1 MARRAIALMAV
12 VMLATAPFLLAEGNS
27 QPTPAQ
33 GAPPAKAST
42 AANECLRLKDN
53 RPSSW
58 DIGEEKHRQ
67 AMQRW
72 TDACQQAVTAEPASS
87 RLRIALS
94 HALFSIDKRPE
105 AVVQLRAAAAT
116 GDADALVEIYE
127 WHKSWE
133 RGDVDRVQ
141 LIDRKEA
148 GDALRKAAELG
159 HPFAMHRLAV
169 LLDRGE
175 IVKRDN
181 AEAIR
186 WAERSLQKPDKDWR
200 PEDIAV
206 LLGRLL
212 TKSDKPE
219 DRARGRALLERLS
232 KAGRSDARAY
242 LAIAIRA
249 DDPARARTLLE
260 DAVRGAAGAALP
272 PLADM
277 LIKGEG
283 GQADP
288 TRALKLLR
296 ANQSLSVATIP
307 AMLGQVYLDGKLVP
321 RDPQEA
327 ARLIRAE
334 VQWSIE
340 ATIQLARIAT
350 ENPAVR
356 IDHAKGFLYA
366 LTDAAALG
374 EPGAMAALI
383 ALKLSPNPQFADKA
397 GGCKLVQR
405 AIDSGDADAKAW
417 AETCAAR

>member
-1 MARRAIALMAV
+1 MARRAMALMAV
-12 VMLATAPFLLAEGNS
+12 AILAAAPFMLTEGNS
-27 QPTPAQ
+27 QTTSQ
-33 GAPPAKAST
+33 SAPPARASA

-72 TDACQQAVTAEPASS
+72 TDICQQAVTAEPANP
-87 RLRIALS
+87 RLRIALA
-94 HALFSIDKRPE
+94 HALFSIDKRPD
-105 AVVQLRAAAAT
+105 AVAQLRAAAAT

-141 LIDRKEA
+141 LVDRKEA

-219 DRARGRALLERLS
+219 DRARGRDLLERLS

-242 LAIAIRA
+242 LAVSIRA
-249 DDPARARTLLE
+249 DDAARARTLLE
-260 DAVRGAAGAALP
+260 DAMRGATGAALP

-277 LIKGEG
+277 LINGEG

-288 TRALKLLR
+288 ARALKLLR
-296 ANQSLSVATIP
+296 ANQSLSVAAIP

-327 ARLIRAE
+327 ARLIRAD

-340 ATIQLARIAT
+340 ATIKLARIAT

-383 ALKLSPNPQFADKA
+383 ALKLSPNPQFTDKA

-405 AIDSGDADAKAW
+405 AIDSGDASANAW
-417 AETCAAR
+417 VETCASR

>member
-1 MARRAIALMAV
+1 MVRRSIALMA
-12 VMLATAPFLLAEGNS
+12 MLTAPFMLAES
-27 QPTPAQ
+27 QGQTLPTQ
-33 GAPPAKAST
+33 GAAPAAAS
-42 AANECLRLKDN
+42 AAGECLHLADN

-58 DIGEEKHRQ
+58 TLGEEKYRQ

-72 TDACQQAVTAEPASS
+72 TDTCQQAVTAEPSNP

-94 HALFSIDKRPE
+94 KALFSADRRAE
-105 AVVQLRAAAAT
+105 AVAQLRAAAAA
-116 GDADALVEIYE
+116 GDTDALVEIYE

-133 RGDVDRVQ
+133 RGDVDRAQIV
-141 LIDRKEA
+141 DRKEA

-159 HPFAMHRLAV
+159 DPFAMHRLAV

-186 WAERSLQKPDKDWR
+186 WTERSMQKPDKDWQ

-212 TKSDKPE
+212 TKSDKPDE
-219 DRARGRALLERLS
+219 RARGRDLLERLI
-232 KAGRSDARAY
+232 KAGRSDAKAY

-249 DDPARARTLLE
+249 DDPTRARALLE
-260 DAVRGAAGAALP
+260 EAMRGATGAALP
-272 PLADM
+272 ALADM

-283 GQADP
+283 GAADP

-296 ANQSLSVATIP
+296 ANQSLGVAAIP

-327 ARLIRAE
+327 AKLIRAE
-334 VQWSIE
+334 VQWSID

-356 IDHAKGFLYA
+356 IDHAKGFLYT
-366 LTDAAALG
+366 LTDAAELD
-374 EPGAMAALI
+374 EPGAMTALM
-383 ALKLSPNPQFADKA
+383 ALKLSPNPQFADKP

-405 AIDSGDADAKAW
+405 ALDSGDAGARAW
-417 AETCAAR
+417 AEICAIR

>member
-1 MARRAIALMAV
+1 MARRSIALMAAA
-12 VMLATAPFLLAEGNS
+12 MLAAPFMLAEGKG
-27 QPTPAQ
+27 QTVPAQ
-33 GAPPAKAST
+33 TVAPAEASV
-42 AANECLRLKDN
+42 ASECLRMTDN

-58 DIGEEKHRQ
+58 ALGEEKYRL
-67 AMQRW
+67 AIQRW
-72 TDACQQAVTAEPASS
+72 TDICQQAVDAEPANP

-94 HALFSIDKRPE
+94 KALFSTDRRAE
-105 AVVQLRAAAAT
+105 AVAQLRAGAAV

-133 RGDVDRVQ
+133 RGDIDRVQ
-141 LIDRKEA
+141 IVGRKEA

-159 HPFAMHRLAV
+159 DPFAMHRLAV
-169 LLDRGE
+169 LLDRGD

-186 WAERSLQKPDKDWR
+186 WAERSLQRPDKDWR

-212 TKSDKPE
+212 TKSDKPDE
-219 DRARGRALLERLS
+219 RSRGRELLERLG
-232 KAGRSDARAY
+232 KAGRSDAKAY

-249 DDPARARTLLE
+249 DDPVRARSLLE
-260 DAVRGAAGAALP
+260 EAMRGATGAALP

-283 GQADP
+283 GAADP
-288 TRALKLLR
+288 ARALKLLR
-296 ANQSLSVATIP
+296 ANQSLGVAAIP
-307 AMLGQVYLDGKLVP
+307 AMLGQIYLDGKLVP

-327 ARLIRAE
+327 AKLIRAE

-350 ENPAVR
+350 ENPAVT
-356 IDHAKGFLYA
+356 IDHAKGFLYT
-366 LTDAAALG
+366 LTDAAELG

-383 ALKLSPNPQFADKA
+383 ALKLSSNPQFADKG

-405 AIDSGDADAKAW
+405 ALDSGDPSARAW
-417 AETCAAR
+417 AEACAIR

>member
-1 MARRAIALMAV
+1 MARRSIVLTAMA
-12 VMLATAPFLLAEGNS
+12 MLLAPYLLAEG
-27 QPTPAQ
+27 QGQTLPTQ
-33 GAPPAKAST
+33 GVVPTAS
-42 AANECLRLKDN
+42 AASDCLHLADN

-58 DIGEEKHRQ
+58 TLGEEKYRLTI
-67 AMQRW
+67 QRW
-72 TDACQQAVTAEPASS
+72 TDTCQQAVAAEPANPG
-87 RLRIALS
+87 LRIALS
-94 HALFSIDKRPE
+94 KALFSADRRAE
-105 AVVQLRAAAAT
+105 AVAQLRAAAVT
-116 GDADALVEIYE
+116 GDTDALVEIYE

-141 LIDRKEA
+141 IVDRKEA
-148 GDALRKAAELG
+148 GDALRKAAEFG
-159 HPFAMHRLAV
+159 DPFAMHRLAV
-169 LLDRGE
+169 LLDRGD

-186 WAERSLQKPDKDWR
+186 WAERSMQKPDKDWR

-212 TKSDKPE
+212 TKSDNPDE
-219 DRARGRALLERLS
+219 RARGRDLLERLG
-232 KAGRSDARAY
+232 KAGRSDAKAY

-249 DDPARARTLLE
+249 DDPPRARSLLE
-260 DAVRGAAGAALP
+260 EAMRGATGAALP
-272 PLADM
+272 TLADM

-283 GQADP
+283 GPTDP

-296 ANQSLSVATIP
+296 ANQSLGVAAIP

-327 ARLIRAE
+327 AKLIRAE

-340 ATIQLARIAT
+340 TTIQLARIAT

-356 IDHAKGFLYA
+356 IDHAKGFLYT
-366 LTDAAALG
+366 LTDAAELG

-383 ALKLSPNPQFADKA
+383 ALKLSPNPQFADKS

-405 AIDSGDADAKAW
+405 ALDGGDASARSW
-417 AETCAAR
+417 TEVCAIR